1 MNKTEIIQ
9 ALDDKYDALIQW
21 LEKQPRDQFE
31 VAVEGKWSPGQH
43 VDHLIKSS
51 QPLNQALRLP
61 KMALST
67 MFGKN
72 NREER
77 SYDEVTNKYKQKIA
91 EGGQASGKYLP
102 KHISSQQ
109 KSELVTKLRSEGDK
123 LAEII
128 QKWDTKR
135 LSIHLLPHPLL
146 GKMTINEMMYFTIMH
161 VDYHHQLLI
170 RDYGE

>member
-1 MNKTEIIQ
+1 MSKEEIIQ
-9 ALDDKYDALIQW
+9 ALDDKYDALFQW
-21 LEKQPRDQFE
+21 LEKQPSEQFE
-31 VAVEGKWSPGQH
+31 IAIEGKWSPGQH
-43 VDHLIKSS
+43 VEHLIKSS
-51 QPLNQALRLP
+51 KPLNQSLRMP

-72 NREER
+72 DREER
-77 SYDEVTNKYKQKIA
+77 SYDEVTNRYHEKIKA
-91 EGGQASGKYLP
+91 GGQASGRFLP
-102 KHISSQQ
+102 KHVSNEQ
-109 KSELVTKLRSEGDK
+109 KTELMGVLRTEADQ

-161 VDYHHQLLI
+161 VEYHHKLLI